1 MTGGQVAAKKLIK
14 ILGGDM
20 FKNIIIAIL
29 AIAVIGLG
37 LIALRNSQPCGGV
50 PNASIHTARQYEDG
64 SYRIEYLT
72 GQVVTGCVEGG
83 LCND

>member
-1 MTGGQVAAKKLIK
+1 MGGIMLKT
-14 ILGGDM
+14 
-20 FKNIIIAIL
+20 IIIAIL
-29 AIAVIGLG
+29 AAGVIGLG
-37 LIALRNSQPCGGV
+37 LIALKNSQPCGGV

-64 SYRIEYLT
+64 SYRIEYLS